1 MKTFRRKAPW
11 LAVVVIGGACYLFL
25 GSGKHVTLPKPPTGT
40 AQKPRPPLLTMVQ
53 IIAEARTL
61 ADRSD
66 GRVAPVPEKSAPT
79 DEPKL
84 SLDQALEQVLNEDP
98 VLRRF
103 HDLRQM
109 ALRSAAEQNEY

>member
-1 MKTFRRKAPW
+1 
-11 LAVVVIGGACYLFL
+11 
-25 GSGKHVTLPKPPTGT
+25 
-40 AQKPRPPLLTMVQ
+40 MVQ

-98 VLRRF
+98 G
-103 HDLRQM
+103 
-109 ALRSAAEQNEY
+109 